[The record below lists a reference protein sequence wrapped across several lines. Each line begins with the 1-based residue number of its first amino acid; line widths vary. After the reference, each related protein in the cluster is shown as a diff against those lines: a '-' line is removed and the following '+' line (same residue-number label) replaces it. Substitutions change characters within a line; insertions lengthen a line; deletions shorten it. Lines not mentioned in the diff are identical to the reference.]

1 MYTRVQPL
9 TKKSLRAIK
18 RQLRT
23 FTDNVQE
30 RRALNRAV
38 LRGGAGLDI
47 IVVKRENDSTNKH
60 YTFTIVND
68 GAEIA
73 FEWNICSIP
82 IRRIFQELQHGADAS
97 TNIQRVVGKKEELM
111 DLFTKKLK
119 ELQQKYPIAEPKV
132 GRFTVVCANTCKEE
146 EGQPHAVS

>member
-1 MYTRVQPL
+1 MYTIQPL

-23 FTDNVQE
+23 VTDNVQE
-30 RRALNRAV
+30 RRAFNRTV

-47 IVVKRENDSTNKH
+47 IVVKKENDSTNKH

-82 IRRIFQELQHGADAS
+82 IRQIFQELQHEADAS
-97 TNIQRVVGKKEELM
+97 TDIQRVVGKKEELLV
-111 DLFTKKLK
+111 LFTEKLK
-119 ELQQKYPIAEPKV
+119 QLQQKYPITEPKV
-132 GRFTVVCANTCKEE
+132 GRFTVVCANKCK
-146 EGQPHAVS
+146 